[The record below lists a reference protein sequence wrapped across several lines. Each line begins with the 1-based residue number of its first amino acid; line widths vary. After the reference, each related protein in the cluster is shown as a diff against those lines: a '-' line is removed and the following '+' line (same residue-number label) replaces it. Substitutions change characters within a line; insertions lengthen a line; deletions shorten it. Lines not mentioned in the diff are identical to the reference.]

1 MSGRRLRRLVLLAL
15 VIGVGYWIYKDRPT
29 VSGFIDSLT
38 SPLLGSKAA
47 VEESERN
54 RVVGDASTVAA
65 EQSDAAVGTIRE
77 GMSTYEVKDLLGE
90 PEKQEEERT
99 ETALRL
105 RWTYSRLHRVLV
117 FQDGRVI
124 SIAIK

>member
-1 MSGRRLRRLVLLAL
+1 MSGRRIRRLVLLAL

-38 SPLLGSKAA
+38 NPLLGSKAA

-54 RVVGDASTVAA
+54 RVVKEAGTVAT
-65 EQSDAAVGTIRE
+65 EQSDAAVGTLRE

-90 PEKQEEERT
+90 PEKQEEEKT

>member
-1 MSGRRLRRLVLLAL
+1 MSGRRIRRLVLLAL

-38 SPLLGSKAA
+38 NPLLGSKAA

-54 RVVGDASTVAA
+54 RVVKEAGTVAT
-65 EQSDAAVGTIRE
+65 EQSDAAVGTLRE

-90 PEKQEEERT
+90 PEKQEEEKT

-124 SIAIK
+124 SIAIQ

>member
-38 SPLLGSKAA
+38 NPLLGSKAA

-54 RVVGDASTVAA
+54 RVVKDAGTVAT
-65 EQSDAAVGTIRE
+65 EQSDAAVGTLRE

-90 PEKQEEERT
+90 PEKQEEEKT
-99 ETALRL
+99 ETALRQ

-124 SIAIK
+124 SIAIQ

>member
-54 RVVGDASTVAA
+54 RVVKDASTVTT
-65 EQSDAAVGTIRE
+65 EQSDAAVGTLRE

>member
-1 MSGRRLRRLVLLAL
+1 MSGRRFRRLILLAL
-15 VIGVGYWIYKDRPT
+15 VVGVGYWIYKDRPT
-29 VSGFIDSLT
+29 VSGFIDSVT
-38 SPLLGSKAA
+38 SPLFGSKAA

-54 RVVGDASTVAA
+54 RVVGDASTVAT
-65 EQSDAAVGTIRE
+65 EQTDAAVGTLRE
-77 GMSTYEVKDLLGE
+77 GMSTYEVKDLIGE
-90 PEKQEEERT
+90 PEKKEEEKA
-99 ETALRL
+99 ETALRV

>member
-1 MSGRRLRRLVLLAL
+1 MSGRRFRRLILLAL
-15 VIGVGYWIYKDRPT
+15 LVGVGYWIYKDRPT
-29 VSGFIDSLT
+29 VSGFIDSVT
-38 SPLLGSKAA
+38 NPLLGSKAA

-54 RVVGDASTVAA
+54 RVVRDASTVAT
-65 EQSDAAVGTIRE
+65 EQTDAAVGTLRE

-90 PEKQEEERT
+90 PEKKEEEKA
-99 ETALRL
+99 ETALRV

>member
-1 MSGRRLRRLVLLAL
+1 MSGRRFRRLILLAL
-15 VIGVGYWIYKDRPT
+15 VVGVGTWIYKDRPT
-29 VSGFIDSLT
+29 VSGFIDSVT
-38 SPLLGSKAA
+38 NPLLGSKAA

-54 RVVGDASTVAA
+54 RVVGDATTVAT
-65 EQSDAAVGTIRE
+65 EQSDAAVGTLRE

-90 PEKQEEERT
+90 PEKTEEEKT
-99 ETALRL
+99 ETALRV
-105 RWTYSRLHRVLV
+105 RWTYSRVHRVLV

>member
-90 PEKQEEERT
+90 PEKKEEEKT
-99 ETALRL
+99 DTALHV
-105 RWTYSRLHRVLV
+105 RWTYSRLHRELV